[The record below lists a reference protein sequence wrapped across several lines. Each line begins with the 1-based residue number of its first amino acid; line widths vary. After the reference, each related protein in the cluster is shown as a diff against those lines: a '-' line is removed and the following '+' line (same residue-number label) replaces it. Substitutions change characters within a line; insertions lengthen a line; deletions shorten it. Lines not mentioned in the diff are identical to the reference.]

1 MKIFVT
7 GATGQVGSQVRKIL
21 EQQRNQV
28 IAPTVEQ
35 LDLLDFSAVTQLVE
49 YEKPSA
55 VIHCA
60 AYTAVDKAESEREL
74 CKALNTDVTVNLA
87 RLSEKC
93 GAIFTFVSTDYVFPG
108 DGNQPWKEVPSLG
121 PALNYYGHTKWQ
133 AEKAVRELPIR
144 SIVARTQWVYG
155 ENGNNFVETML
166 RLSETRSELSVVADQ
181 IGSPTYAFDLANAL
195 CELTLNGCEGIFHIR
210 NSGFC
215 SWYDFASAIFEI
227 TNRDVKLQ
235 PVPSSQ
241 YPTQARRPLN
251 SRMDDSRARQALG
264 APLRNWK
271 DALEEYISNRRTD

>member
-7 GATGQVGSQVRKIL
+7 GATGQVGSQVLKIL
-21 EQQRNQV
+21 EQQRHQV

-35 LDLLDFSAVTQLVE
+35 LDLLDSSAVTQLVE

-55 VIHCA
+55 IIHCA
-60 AYTAVDKAESEREL
+60 AYTAVDKAESEREV
-74 CKALNTDVTVNLA
+74 CKALNTDATLNLA
-87 RLSEKC
+87 RLSDKC
-93 GAIFTFVSTDYVFPG
+93 DAVFTFVSTDYVFPG
-108 DGNQPWKEVPSLG
+108 GGDQPWKEVPSLG
-121 PALNYYGHTKWQ
+121 PALNYYGYTKWQ

-251 SRMDDSRARQALG
+251 SRMDDSRARQVLG